1 MSLEKQLQEN
11 TAALREFTAL
21 MARILRDDISI
32 TAQAYREAKAITVE
46 PAVTTPSSP
55 SSTPAEAAAQSTP
68 APAPTLLQGSEA
80 ASVIP
85 VIPVTEV
92 NSAILKLAKTRGREA
107 AVGVLARFG
116 VAKVPELQ
124 PEQYAGVLALAE
136 EALA

>member
-80 ASVIP
+80 ASV